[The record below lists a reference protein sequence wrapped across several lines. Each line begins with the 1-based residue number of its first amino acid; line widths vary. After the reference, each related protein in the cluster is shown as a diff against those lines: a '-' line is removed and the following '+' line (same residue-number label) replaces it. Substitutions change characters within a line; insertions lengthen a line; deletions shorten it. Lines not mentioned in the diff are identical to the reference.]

1 MVTAERMRT
10 RLVVPV
16 SFLDR
21 FRGADPGL
29 MAAAVAFNGFFAL
42 IPASFA
48 LLAALSFIPESRNT
62 RDELATTLRTLA
74 PDEFADFIL
83 DLIDNAAE
91 VIAGQQVTIIVI
103 SVLVA
108 FWAGSRGIYALQKA
122 LARIERHTENRPAWR
137 IRLIGLGLTFG
148 AGVALILVSV
158 VIAFGEPTVE
168 FLAEH
173 TGLEVL
179 RTLRVSVGVPAAAL
193 AVYLILYA
201 VYRFGP
207 PEPIS
212 GAGLAALLSTLAAG
226 VTSWAF
232 SLYLSQFG
240 SSAFGVLGAVGLG
253 LLWFYLTAYVLL
265 FVAAA
270 VGFGRRH
277 RQNTTGSHG

>member
-1 MVTAERMRT
+1 MRT

-29 MAAAVAFNGFFAL
+29 MAGAVAFNGFFTL

-48 LLAALSFIPESRNT
+48 LLAALSFIPESRNA
-62 RDELATTLRTLA
+62 RIELATTLRALA
-74 PDEFADFIL
+74 PDEFADFVL
-83 DLIDNAAE
+83 DLIDNAAD
-91 VIAGQQVTIIVI
+91 VIAGKQVTVIVI
-103 SVLVA
+103 SLLVA
-108 FWAGSRGIYALQKA
+108 LWAGSRGIYALQKA
-122 LARIERHTENRPAWR
+122 LARIERHSEHRPAWR
-137 IRLIGLGLTFG
+137 VRLIGIGLTLG

-158 VIAFGEPTVE
+158 VIAFGEPTVD
-168 FLAEH
+168 FLAEL
-173 TGLEVL
+173 TAIESL
-179 RTLRVSVGVPAAAL
+179 RAVRVFVGVPAAAL

-207 PEPIS
+207 PQPIS
-212 GAGLAALLSTLAAG
+212 GAGWAALLSTLAAG
-226 VTSWAF
+226 GISWAF
-232 SLYLSQFG
+232 SLYLSRFG
-240 SSAFGVLGAVGLG
+240 SNAFGVLGAVGLG

-277 RQNTTGSHG
+277 RQTAGGSSGYEAR